1 MLDWKW
7 LQREPTQKT
16 EKKIGKKEIN
26 EMESSGS
33 IPKEQPKQ
41 YLQFIGKHANSISK
55 YNNNQRI
62 FYKYQVNL
70 YIKF

>member
-1 MLDWKW
+1 
-7 LQREPTQKT
+7 
-16 EKKIGKKEIN
+16 
-26 EMESSGS
+26 MESSGS